1 MVTIT
6 AAAPIDGPA
15 VLPDALIN
23 QYVKPGEGQE
33 LLVDSLRLTAL
44 MWVEQHTGHSLARR
58 QWTAVFNRFDGALWL
73 KRQPVRSVASV
84 AYTDTGDQPATV
96 RVRWDRNGRVLP
108 VQEPRWPVACGPIT
122 VTFDAGYDDVA
133 TEAPGLQVAALMMIK
148 HLFDGGS
155 VDDVPATVTALLDA
169 QYRTPVAG

>member
-1 MVTIT
+1 M

-15 VLPDALIN
+15 MLPDALID

-33 LLVDSLRLTAL
+33 LLIDSLRLTAL
-44 MWVEQHTGHSLARR
+44 LWVEQHTGHALTRRAWTAAFDGFDDPLWLAR
-58 QWTAVFNRFDGALWL
+58 A
-73 KRQPVRSVASV
+73 PVHGVSAV
-84 AYTDTGDQPATV
+84 AYSGGDAAAVAQ
-96 RVRWDRNGRVLP
+96 WDRSGRVT
-108 VQEPRWPVACGPIT
+108 PVAGQHWPAGGGPVS

-133 TEAPGLQVAALMMIK
+133 VEAPALRVAALLLVK

>member
-15 VLPDALIN
+15 VLPDALIE

-44 MWVEQHTGHSLARR
+44 MWVEQHTGHSLTRR
-58 QWTAVFNRFDGALWL
+58 QWTAVFDRFDDTLWL
-73 KRQPVRSVASV
+73 SRKPVRAVVTV
-84 AYTDTGDQPATV
+84 AYPGGLADTIA
-96 RVRWDRNGRVLP
+96 RWDRAGRIVAISG
-108 VQEPRWPVACGPIT
+108 QHWPVTCGPVAI
-122 VTFDAGYDDVA
+122 TFDAGYDDVA
-133 TEAPGLQVAALMMIK
+133 TEAPALRVAALMMVK